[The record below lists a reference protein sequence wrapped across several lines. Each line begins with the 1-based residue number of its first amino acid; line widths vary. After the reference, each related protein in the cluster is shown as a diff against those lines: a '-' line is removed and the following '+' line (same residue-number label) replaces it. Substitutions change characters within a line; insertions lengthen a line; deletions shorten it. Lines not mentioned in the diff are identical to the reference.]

1 MGLLNDFIEGKVC
14 AVVQNVEDQYRLI
27 TYLRGIIPE
36 CVSNWDSWL
45 ARYED
50 SPDKAGF
57 SGFIHMGMRI
67 GDHFVYQYSDGQSY
81 QEERERALLLD
92 ILKEIDGEEQIEV
105 DDSVC
110 FF

>member
-1 MGLLNDFIEGKVC
+1 MGLLNDFIEGEVC

-27 TYLRGIIPE
+27 TYLRCIIPE
-36 CVSNWDSWL
+36 CVSNWDCWL
-45 ARYED
+45 ALYKD
-50 SPDKAGF
+50 SPEEAGF
-57 SGFIHMGMRI
+57 GGFIHMSMGI
-67 GDHFVYQYSDGQSY
+67 GDHFVYQYSDGRSY
-81 QEERERALLLD
+81 QKEKVLLLD